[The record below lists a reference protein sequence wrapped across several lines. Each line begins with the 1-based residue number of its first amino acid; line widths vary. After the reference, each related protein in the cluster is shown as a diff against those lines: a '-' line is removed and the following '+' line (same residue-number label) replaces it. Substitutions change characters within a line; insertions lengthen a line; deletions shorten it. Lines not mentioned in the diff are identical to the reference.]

1 MENDEDDA
9 DSSILSRLLLV
20 LVLTLV
26 NAFFAMSE
34 LAVIAANKAKIKNLA
49 DEGNKRAKLVQKLKD
64 NETRFLSTIQVGIT
78 LAGFF
83 SSATAAVGLSDK
95 LASVLASWN
104 IPYAASISLVLITIV
119 LSLFTLIF
127 GELFPK
133 RIALANPEKVS
144 MAVAYPIAAVKFL
157 ATPFALFLTGACNL
171 LAKIT
176 RLNKNDDAK
185 VTADEIK
192 YMVKNSVSDGTLDI
206 EKQKMIESVLKFND
220 LTGTDIMTPRTNT
233 YMIDVE
239 DKLEDYLKEL
249 MEMKYSRIP
258 VFKESRDNII
268 GILNTKEL
276 FQKIIENGNNDID
289 INSILRKP
297 LFVQDKIKID
307 DLFEK
312 MKIEKAQMVV
322 LLDEFGGVSGIV
334 TMEDVVEEVVGNIYD
349 EFDDEVSIRKTSDT
363 EYIIEGTT
371 PIQEVNRETGL
382 ELDEENPDYDTISG
396 LLITSLDRFPKTG
409 DYLTIPM
416 ASTVFDIPI
425 ESITLTVIETNKL
438 QIKKVKLQISY
449 KEQEEKGEE
458 NE

>member
-9 DSSILSRLLLV
+9 DSSILSRLILV

-34 LAVIAANKAKIKNLA
+34 MAVIASNKTKIKTLA
-49 DEGNKRAKLVQKLKD
+49 DDGNKRAKLVQKLKD

-95 LASVLASWN
+95 LAAILTTWN
-104 IPYAASISLVLITIV
+104 IPYSDTISLVLITII

-133 RIALANPEKVS
+133 RIALASPEKVS
-144 MAVAYPIAAVKFL
+144 MAIAYPIAIVKFI
-157 ATPFALFLTGACNL
+157 ATPFAVFLTGACNL

-176 RLNKNDDAK
+176 HLNTNDDVK

-192 YMVKNSVSDGTLDI
+192 YMVKNSVSDGTLDV

-276 FQKIIENGNNDID
+276 FQKIIESGNTEIDLNG
-289 INSILRKP
+289 ILRKP

-312 MKIEKAQMVV
+312 MKTEKAQMVV

-349 EFDDEVSIRKTSDT
+349 EFDDEVSIKKINDN

-396 LLITSLDRFPKTG
+396 LLITSLDKFPKVG
-409 DYLTIPM
+409 DYLTWTLRTTNLDLP
-416 ASTVFDIPI
+416 V
-425 ESITLTVIETNKL
+425 EVITFTVIETNKL
-438 QIKKVKLQISY
+438 QIKKIKLVITY
-449 KEQEEKGEE
+449 KNEEEIGDK